1 MPRAVKKTCIP
12 GLFCLE
18 NMTMFLLFVLLIT
31 VSYMYYGQ
39 VMKDQRQ
46 SNPTQLTQLTQL
58 TQSAQSTQPSTI
70 IPSIAQMEI
79 PNPLESVYAPP
90 LKSEGGG
97 GVAINVPTR
106 GPEMEY
112 SQVGILTREQG
123 DDMIL
128 PLMGRRTASGR
139 DKYQYYTMANG
150 VGSINTKLPL
160 SSKGRS
166 CTASIGCDE
175 LFNGDNVFVEGYKDT
190 FHATIYENATLQY
203 IPW

>member
-18 NMTMFLLFVLLIT
+18 NITMFLLFVLLIT

-39 VMKDQRQ
+39 VMKEQRQ
-46 SNPTQLTQLTQL
+46 SNSTQL
-58 TQSAQSTQPSTI
+58 TQPSTI

-90 LKSEGGG
+90 LKSEGGR

-123 DDMIL
+123 GDMIL
-128 PLMGRRTASGR
+128 PLMGRRLASGW

>member
-1 MPRAVKKTCIP
+1 M
-12 GLFCLE
+12 
-18 NMTMFLLFVLLIT
+18 N
-31 VSYMYYGQ
+31 
-39 VMKDQRQ
+39 
-46 SNPTQLTQLTQL
+46 
-58 TQSAQSTQPSTI
+58 
-70 IPSIAQMEI
+70 
-79 PNPLESVYAPP
+79 NPLESVYAPP

-97 GVAINVPTR
+97 LPINVPTR

-123 DDMIL
+123 GDMIL
-128 PLMGRRTASGR
+128 PLMGRRMASGR

-150 VGSINTKLPL
+150 AGSINTKLPL

-190 FHATIYENATLQY
+190 FHATIYENALLQY

>member
-1 MPRAVKKTCIP
+1 MPRTVKKTCIP
-12 GLFCLE
+12 GFFCLE
-18 NMTMFLLFVLLIT
+18 NMTMFILFVLLIT

-39 VMKDQRQ
+39 VMKNQRQ
-46 SNPTQLTQLTQL
+46 TTTQVTISKPIPIQTQIQ
-58 TQSAQSTQPSTI
+58 I
-70 IPSIAQMEI
+70 EK

-90 LKSEGGG
+90 LKSEGMP
-97 GVAINVPTR
+97 INVPTR

-123 DDMIL
+123 GDMIL
-128 PLMGRRTASGR
+128 PLMGRRLASGR

-150 VGSINTKLPL
+150 AGSINTKLPL

-175 LFNGDNVFVEGYKDT
+175 LFNGDNVFVEGYKDI
-190 FHATIYENATLQY
+190 FHATIYENAMLQY

>member
-1 MPRAVKKTCIP
+1 MARVMKKTCIP
-12 GLFCLE
+12 GFFCLE
-18 NMTMFLLFVLLIT
+18 NMTMFLLFILVIT
-31 VSYMYYGQ
+31 ISYMYYGE
-39 VMKDQRQ
+39 VMKNQRTKSAAITTSLIS
-46 SNPTQLTQLTQL
+46 SN
-58 TQSAQSTQPSTI
+58 TQP
-70 IPSIAQMEI
+70 PMQM
-79 PNPLESVYAPP
+79 PTTTNPLESVYAPP

-97 GVAINVPTR
+97 VPINVPTR

-123 DDMIL
+123 GDMIL
-128 PLMGRRTASGR
+128 PLMGRRMASGR

-150 VGSINTKLPL
+150 AGSINTKLPL

-190 FHATIYENATLQY
+190 FHATIYENALLQY

>member
-18 NMTMFLLFVLLIT
+18 NITMFLLFVLLIT

-39 VMKDQRQ
+39 VMKEQRQ
-46 SNPTQLTQLTQL
+46 SNSTQLTQLTQ
-58 TQSAQSTQPSTI
+58 TTQPSTI

-90 LKSEGGG
+90 LKSEGGR

-128 PLMGRRTASGR
+128 PLMGRRLASGR

>member
-39 VMKDQRQ
+39 VMKNQRQ
-46 SNPTQLTQLTQL
+46 SNPIQ
-58 TQSAQSTQPSTI
+58 QSTI
-70 IPSIAQMEI
+70 VPSIAQMEI
-79 PNPLESVYAPP
+79 PNPLESVYSPP
-90 LKSEGGG
+90 LKSERGGG

-112 SQVGILTREQG
+112 NQVGILTREQG
-123 DDMIL
+123 DDTIL

-190 FHATIYENATLQY
+190 FHATIYENALLQY

>member
-1 MPRAVKKTCIP
+1 MPRAIKKTCIP

-39 VMKDQRQ
+39 VMKNQRQ
-46 SNPTQLTQLTQL
+46 SNLSNPSNLSNLSNPTQ
-58 TQSAQSTQPSTI
+58 ASTI

-90 LKSEGGG
+90 LKSEGAGR
-97 GVAINVPTR
+97 GVAVNVPTR

-123 DDMIL
+123 GDMIL
-128 PLMGRRTASGR
+128 PLMGRRLASGR

-150 VGSINTKLPL
+150 VGNINAKLPL

-190 FHATIYENATLQY
+190 FLATIYENATLQY

>member
-39 VMKDQRQ
+39 VMKNQRQ
-46 SNPTQLTQLTQL
+46 SNPIQ
-58 TQSAQSTQPSTI
+58 QSTI
-70 IPSIAQMEI
+70 VPSIAQMEI
-79 PNPLESVYAPP
+79 PNPLESVYSPP
-90 LKSEGGG
+90 LKSERGG

-190 FHATIYENATLQY
+190 FHATIYENALLQY